1 MQVEGE
7 DTLWW
12 GRHQGQLN
20 TRGASRA
27 AAPSTRI
34 GSARTS
40 EKGREEED
48 TAMEEDTGEEAMEAA
63 REDTAMEGARV
74 EDSEEL
80 VAGKGGDSEEADLCD
95 CSQHRRQGGG
105 RS

>member
-1 MQVEGE
+1 MEGE
-7 DTLWW
+7 DTLRW
-12 GRHQGQLN
+12 GKRQGQLI

-27 AAPSTRI
+27 AAQSTRI
-34 GSARTS
+34 GSAR
-40 EKGREEED
+40 KGEREMEEED
-48 TAMEEDTGEEAMEAA
+48 TAMEEDMGEEAMEAA

-80 VAGKGGDSEEADLCD
+80 VVGKGEDSEEADLCD

>member
-7 DTLWW
+7 DTPRW
-12 GRHQGQLN
+12 GRHQGQRS
-20 TRGASRA
+20 TQGASRA

-40 EKGREEED
+40 ERGREEED

-63 REDTAMEGARV
+63 REDMAMEGARV
-74 EDSEEL
+74 EASGEP
-80 VAGKGGDSEEADLCD
+80 VAGKAEDLEEAG
-95 CSQHRRQGGG
+95 S
-105 RS
+105 

>member
-1 MQVEGE
+1 MEGE
-7 DTLWW
+7 DTLRW
-12 GRHQGQLN
+12 GKRQGQLI

-27 AAPSTRI
+27 AAQSTRI
-34 GSARTS
+34 GSARRG
-40 EKGREEED
+40 ERGKEEED
-48 TAMEEDTGEEAMEAA
+48 TAMEEDTVEEAMEAA

-80 VAGKGGDSEEADLCD
+80 VAGKGEDSEEADLCD
-95 CSQHRRQGGG
+95 CSKHRRQGGG

>member
-34 GSARTS
+34 GSARKG
-40 EKGREEED
+40 ERGREEED
-48 TAMEEDTGEEAMEAA
+48 MAMEEDTGEGAMEAA
-63 REDTAMEGARV
+63 REAMAMEGARV
-74 EDSEEL
+74 EASGEL
-80 VAGKGGDSEEADLCD
+80 VAGKAEDLEEAG
-95 CSQHRRQGGG
+95 S
-105 RS
+105 

>member
-1 MQVEGE
+1 
-7 DTLWW
+7 
-12 GRHQGQLN
+12 
-20 TRGASRA
+20 
-27 AAPSTRI
+27 
-34 GSARTS
+34 
-40 EKGREEED
+40 
-48 TAMEEDTGEEAMEAA
+48 MEEDMGEEAMEAA

-80 VAGKGGDSEEADLCD
+80 VAGKGEDSEEADLCD